1 MSQLLRSRCI
11 GQRMALKNLNMV
23 IIVPNAETFVNILSV
38 LKIVKI
44 FIHLKQNPI
53 LIKSVSD
60 SI

>member
-1 MSQLLRSRCI
+1 MNQLLRSRCI

-53 LIKSVSD
+53 LI
-60 SI
+60 